1 MDLSVLLHGY
11 CVVSSNTVFMMIWGL
26 IFFLVLVATTIAQS
40 VLEYV
45 KEKEDKNY
53 LSVINWTL
61 LFISL
66 LFLSIFIFTK
76 AMLKKY
82 EVGYKKG
89 LKQCKVIK

>member
-1 MDLSVLLHGY
+1 MSDGVLY
-11 CVVSSNTVFMMIWGL
+11 CLIWGL

-66 LFLSIFIFTK
+66 LFLSMFIFAI
-76 AMLKKY
+76 AMLKEY
-82 EVGYKKG
+82 ELGYKKG
-89 LKQCKVIK
+89 LNQSIEWKVK

>member
-1 MDLSVLLHGY
+1 MHGY

-26 IFFLVLVATTIAQS
+26 IFFLVLLATTIAQS

-76 AMLKKY
+76 AMLKEY
-82 EVGYKKG
+82 EAGYKKG
-89 LKQCKVIK
+89 LNQSIEWKVK

>member
-1 MDLSVLLHGY
+1 MSDGVLY
-11 CVVSSNTVFMMIWGL
+11 CLIWGL

-89 LKQCKVIK
+89 LNQCKVIK

>member
-1 MDLSVLLHGY
+1 MSDG
-11 CVVSSNTVFMMIWGL
+11 VFCALIWGL

-76 AMLKKY
+76 GMLSEY
-82 EVGYKKG
+82 ELGYKRG
-89 LKQCKVIK
+89 LNQSIELKVK

>member
-1 MDLSVLLHGY
+1 MSDGVLY
-11 CVVSSNTVFMMIWGL
+11 CLIWGL

-66 LFLSIFIFTK
+66 LFLSMFIFTK
-76 AMLKKY
+76 GMLSEY
-82 EVGYKKG
+82 ELGYKRG
-89 LKQCKVIK
+89 LNQSIEWKVK

>member
-1 MDLSVLLHGY
+1 MSDG
-11 CVVSSNTVFMMIWGL
+11 VFCALIWGL
-26 IFFLVLVATTIAQS
+26 IFFLVLLATTITQS

-66 LFLSIFIFTK
+66 LFLSMFIFTK
-76 AMLKKY
+76 GMLSEY
-82 EVGYKKG
+82 ELGYKRG
-89 LKQCKVIK
+89 LNQSIEWKVK